1 MESTTNSLKFPKRDS
16 LRECRQFIND
26 LFVSNSGEGMKF
38 IERIQYI
45 LDPKSLNFDI
55 KRHILAEEAFS
66 YKYGNLAK
74 SMNQTIQESKFS
86 NDSLLRY
93 FKAESIIQVNQ
104 QIDSINDLE
113 KLNSIGKNSKLTI
126 EKG

>member
-1 MESTTNSLKFPKRDS
+1 MAESTTVSLKFPKRDT

-55 KRHILAEEAFS
+55 KRHILTEEAFS
-66 YKYGNLAK
+66 YKYENKKVNLIMIVYYVILK
-74 SMNQTIQESKFS
+74 QK
-86 NDSLLRY
+86 
-93 FKAESIIQVNQ
+93 V
-104 QIDSINDLE
+104 
-113 KLNSIGKNSKLTI
+113 
-126 EKG
+126 

>member
-1 MESTTNSLKFPKRDS
+1 MMESTTNSLKFPKRDS

-55 KRHILAEEAFS
+55 SVIP
-66 YKYGNLAK
+66 
-74 SMNQTIQESKFS
+74 
-86 NDSLLRY
+86 LLPT
-93 FKAESIIQVNQ
+93 V
-104 QIDSINDLE
+104 
-113 KLNSIGKNSKLTI
+113 KLKLI
-126 EKG
+126 